1 MLEVQSALI
10 ESINEPTINGFKT
23 PRRAM
28 EPQQNQSMPTSNL
41 QNQPEHENT
50 NQSLRFWQHLQT
62 NLNTE
67 QGEKQTEKSSN
78 FDKKIL
84 FIGSLSSVV
93 TEEDLYELFGCKRS
107 SYLQKTSK
115 VELFVCRKTGNSNV
129 LSI

>member
-1 MLEVQSALI
+1 
-10 ESINEPTINGFKT
+10 
-23 PRRAM
+23 M

-67 QGEKQTEKSSN
+67 QGEKQTEKSSD

-84 FIGSLSSVV
+84 FIGSISSVV
-93 TEEDLYELFGCKRS
+93 TEEDLYGTFWLKEK
-107 SYLQKTSK
+107 
-115 VELFVCRKTGNSNV
+115 
-129 LSI
+129 